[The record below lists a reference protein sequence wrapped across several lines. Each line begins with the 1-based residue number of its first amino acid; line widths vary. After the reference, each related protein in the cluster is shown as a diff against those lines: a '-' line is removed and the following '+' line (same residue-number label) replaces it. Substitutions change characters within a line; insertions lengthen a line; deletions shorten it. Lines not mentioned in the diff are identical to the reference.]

1 MSAGARTWKQI
12 FHRQLHSIPPN
23 HYVNK
28 FAYISRMKSYLLKY
42 KGIHPGI
49 ILDRELK
56 KRSIKERP
64 FALSL
69 GEHPQTLNK
78 ITAGKR
84 NITVGLALKIERTLN
99 LAEGTISLLQTFYNI
114 EKEKKKQME
123 SPDLSLIRNILFWDT
138 DIEKIDWQKQAKAVI
153 ERIFEKGNDEEK
165 KEITRFYGSTK
176 VDKTLKAITR
186 KPMTIQ
192 AQTK

>member
-1 MSAGARTWKQI
+1 
-12 FHRQLHSIPPN
+12 
-23 HYVNK
+23 
-28 FAYISRMKSYLLKY
+28 MKSDLLKY

-49 ILDRELK
+49 VIDRELK

-64 FALSL
+64 FALSI

-84 NITVGLALKIERTLN
+84 NITVALALKIERTLS

-123 SPDLSLIRNILFWDT
+123 SPDLSLIRHILFWDT
-138 DIEKIDWQKQAKAVI
+138 NIEQIDWQKQSRAVI

-165 KEITRFYGSTK
+165 KEITRFYGSIK
-176 VDKTLKAITR
+176 VNRIIKAVKR

-192 AQTK
+192 AKTK

>member
-1 MSAGARTWKQI
+1 MQFTFTKHI
-12 FHRQLHSIPPN
+12 NYI
-23 HYVNK
+23 NK
-28 FAYISRMKSYLLKY
+28 FAYIRSMKSDLLKY

-49 ILDRELK
+49 VLDRELK

-64 FALSL
+64 FALSI

-78 ITAGKR
+78 ITSGKR
-84 NITVGLALKIERTLN
+84 NITVALALKIEKNLE
-99 LAEGTISLLQTFYNI
+99 LAEGTLSLLQTFYNI

-138 DIEKIDWQKQAKAVI
+138 DVEQIDWQKQSRAVI

-165 KEITRFYGSTK
+165 KEITRFYGSIK
-176 VDKTLKAITR
+176 VNNTIKAMKR

-192 AQTK
+192 TKTK